1 MHQAT
6 TMLSSTASARTGSAI
21 QRLPRVWPLLRI
33 FFIFTSSLCQ
43 IWHGHGPKAPARFQL

>member
-6 TMLSSTASARTGSAI
+6 TMLSSTDSARTGSAI